1 MSCGFGSQSQVELA
15 RSVHGMSKQA
25 PITGQSF
32 SCFGMAICLTL
43 ALNCQ
48 VSCLPS
54 SGLRTTRPAG
64 FDLEPAIAERLSQ
77 KSPDSSIR
85 DLRDVFG
92 LDGDNEDSGTASAL
106 PEVSKRISLQQRG
119 MLRRIVYEVSHCMRP
134 CLNNGITLLPR
145 NTVDLCRCVCQPGNY
160 GLACE
165 YELTEEEKR
174 LHRYSY

>member
-1 MSCGFGSQSQVELA
+1 MSCGVASQSQIELA
-15 RSVHGMSKQA
+15 RSVHSMFKQA

-43 ALNCQ
+43 ALCCH
-48 VSCLPS
+48 VSCLTS
-54 SGLRTTRPAG
+54 SALRTTRAAG
-64 FDLEPAIAERLSQ
+64 FDLEPAIAGRLSQ
-77 KSPDSSIR
+77 KSPGSIR
-85 DLRDVFG
+85 DLGDFFG
-92 LDGDNEDSGTASAL
+92 LNDDSEDSGTASAL

-174 LHRYSY
+174 LHRFTY